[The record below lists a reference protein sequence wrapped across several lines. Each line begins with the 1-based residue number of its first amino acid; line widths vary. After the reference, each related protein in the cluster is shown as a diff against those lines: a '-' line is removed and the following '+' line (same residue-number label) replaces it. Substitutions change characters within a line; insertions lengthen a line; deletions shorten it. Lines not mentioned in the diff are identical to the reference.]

1 MALVEGGKQ
10 RAISLDYPVYYSPGA
25 CLDIL
30 NGFMADAGDPA
41 LGGGVSGG
49 GEGGS
54 DEAPAPPLGQ
64 PEQCGAAPEGTHGP
78 WEGGTAPTEG
88 VRRRET
94 TQHPSPPPPF
104 DPQPGSEAELAL
116 RFAGSG
122 AEFYPREFE
131 FNSKPLGQRGWGRA
145 LGPAGASVPLYPPPR
160 PPATPAGTRTS
171 TPPRGPAMRPPP
183 CCRPARPTLRY

>member
-49 GEGGS
+49 GAGGS
-54 DEAPAPPLGQ
+54 DGAPAPPLGQ

-78 WEGGTAPTEG
+78 WEGCTAPTGG
-88 VRRRET
+88 V
-94 TQHPSPPPPF
+94 
-104 DPQPGSEAELAL
+104 
-116 RFAGSG
+116 
-122 AEFYPREFE
+122 
-131 FNSKPLGQRGWGRA
+131 
-145 LGPAGASVPLYPPPR
+145 
-160 PPATPAGTRTS
+160 
-171 TPPRGPAMRPPP
+171 
-183 CCRPARPTLRY
+183 